1 METTF
6 LGRVRIN
13 QVNRGDARARYRS
26 GTGRYAEARL
36 VELDFRGR
44 STRRGSDATRAPLE
58 AGVRPLRLYLLR
70 PTAGSDDGSNCGS
83 TLRLRRPP
91 RSRRRCP
98 SLGWC
103 RVEASH
109 DRRAARSVEH
119 AELREKEEDTAWWWR
134 RRGACRWQRRG
145 ADEGEEVEGEIK
157 TVGATPDMWSHCH
170 VIQNLRQ
177 YQ

>member
-1 METTF
+1 
-6 LGRVRIN
+6 
-13 QVNRGDARARYRS
+13 
-26 GTGRYAEARL
+26 
-36 VELDFRGR
+36 
-44 STRRGSDATRAPLE
+44 
-58 AGVRPLRLYLLR
+58 
-70 PTAGSDDGSNCGS
+70 
-83 TLRLRRPP
+83 
-91 RSRRRCP
+91 
-98 SLGWC
+98 LGWC
-103 RVEASH
+103 RAEASH